1 MKQTRF
7 DEAQII
13 GILKQQEAG
22 VTVAAIWREHAIS
35 EGTFYR
41 WKSKYG
47 GMEVHEATRLRQLEH
62 ENARLKKLLAE
73 SMPLQRRLE
82 GCAVKKMVKLERSAS
97 TPAMKKEVAGYLQE
111 QHKMS
116 NRRACALVGLLTPQ
130 AERWDAPRAT
140 KAVAW
145 TMRRFGRASKNWR
158 KNGLG
163 SATDVWACCCAA
175 RVTRSTQSACCAFTA
190 RRS

>member
-47 GMEVHEATRLRQLEH
+47 GMEVHEAMRPRQLEH

-97 TPAMKKEVAGYLQE
+97 APAMKKEVAGYLQE
-111 QHKMS
+111 QHEMS
-116 NRRACALVGLLTPQ
+116 NWRACVLVGLPTCTT
-130 AERWDAPRAT
+130 RYKSRRVD
-140 KAVAW
+140 KG
-145 TMRRFGRASKNWR
+145 RFGRGSKNWR
-158 KNGLG
+158 KSVLVL
-163 SATDVWACCCAA
+163 ATA
-175 RVTRSTQSACCAFTA
+175 
-190 RRS
+190 